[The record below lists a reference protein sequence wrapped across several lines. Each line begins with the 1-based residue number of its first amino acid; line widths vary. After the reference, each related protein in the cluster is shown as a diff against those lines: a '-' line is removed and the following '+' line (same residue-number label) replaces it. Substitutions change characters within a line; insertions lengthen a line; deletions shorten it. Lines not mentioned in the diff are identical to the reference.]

1 MENCPR
7 HHSHA
12 VELERVA
19 KVNPHVG
26 FFDANGKGCE
36 SLVVEDLLG
45 SVYPFDPP
53 KYNKILKP
61 EYDLSPENLPG
72 YGM

>member
-1 MENCPR
+1 M
-7 HHSHA
+7 
-12 VELERVA
+12 
-19 KVNPHVG
+19 G

-61 EYDLSPENLPG
+61 EYDLSLENLPA